1 MSSANGTKTAAPA
14 VMSRREAIV
23 GALAL
28 AAGTLLASRRD
39 VALAANGEAM
49 LQGRLMYDTAATQ
62 LTRYDPDIL
71 GGINDVSYCVLN
83 QSWGDQHVGV
93 YGSPTEQA
101 GAASTGVYGLA
112 VKAGHYG
119 VQAEHSDTAGVALR
133 ATNPG
138 GIGIVVEGKAKFSRS
153 GIGTVSK
160 GSSTKTVTVAT
171 GVGTSSRILVTLQG
185 YGGSGVYL
193 KYATRASATAF
204 KVVLTK
210 SATRSVKFAWMITD

>member
-28 AAGTLLASRRD
+28 AAGTLLASRPG

-62 LTRYDPDIL
+62 LTRYDPNN
-71 GGINDVSYCVLN
+71 GNKDVSYCVLN
-83 QSWGDQHVGV
+83 HNWGDQHVGV

-138 GIGIVVEGKAKFSRS
+138 GIGIVVEGKSKFSRS

-210 SATRSVKFAWMITD
+210 SASRSVKFAWMITD